1 MYSRFC
7 YYIQHWK
14 QKRNAQMHI
23 HGKSSQQIKVEL
35 ASNPAYITDSDTGV
49 LTTVTL
55 KKKNCVFLMLTSFK
69 RKSMCK

>member
-1 MYSRFC
+1 
-7 YYIQHWK
+7 
-14 QKRNAQMHI
+14 MHI